1 MMLGMN
7 SQSAPAPDLSGI
19 ARGTATASGRPARLP
34 VWVADQLEEALLG
47 GTFAVGT
54 QMPTEPALA
63 ERFGVSR
70 QVVREAARLLE
81 DRGLVEIRAGR
92 GMTVLA
98 PTVESSVDRMR
109 TLLRR
114 GDASFDQLMELRQM
128 TEVDMSALAARNR
141 TDEDVAS
148 MQAAIADA
156 AAHLDDYAIC
166 MDADLAFH
174 MAVARATHNPF
185 VLAIVQPVNVVLRD
199 VYRKP
204 IEYLATQ
211 TDTVA
216 EHTSIADAIAAG
228 DARAA
233 RKATALHLG
242 RVVDDA
248 GRLVDEDLVT
258 EAKTDHQA

>member
-1 MMLGMN
+1 MN
-7 SQSAPAPDLSGI
+7 SQSIADAAALNGVSTAPAV
-19 ARGTATASGRPARLP
+19 AAGRPTRLP
-34 VWVADQLEEALLG
+34 MWVADQLEEALLKG
-47 GTFAVGT
+47 DFAIGA
-54 QMPTEPALA
+54 QMPTEPAIA

-92 GMTVLA
+92 GMTVIA
-98 PTVESSVDRMR
+98 PNVDSSVDRLRM
-109 TLLRR
+109 LLRR
-114 GDASFDQLMELRQM
+114 GDASFEQLMELRQM
-128 TEVDMSALAARNR
+128 TEGDMAGLAARHR
-141 TDEDVAS
+141 TDEDVER
-148 MQAAIADA
+148 MRAAIADA
-156 AAHLDDYAIC
+156 ADHLDDYAIC

-211 TDTVA
+211 SDTVA
-216 EHTSIADAIAAG
+216 EHTAIADAVASG
-228 DARAA
+228 DVPAA
-233 RKATALHLG
+233 REATARHLG

-248 GRLVDEDLVT
+248 TALVDEDI
-258 EAKTDHQA
+258 AAGAPSQP